1 VLTRL
6 KYFGHSIGL
15 HLVGQHLNH
24 EAVHNPQLDHSE
36 GAGALA
42 VPWRARSRLG
52 SRSARNSSPGMG
64 CVLGLLLF
72 TRWTC
77 SVAEVQSVY
86 CQRSA
91 SGASWPRRL
100 WSPARTVVG
109 NPVRITGNRTQKA
122 SQNHSVIGHARFP
135 HPTRTKIKRLSLL
148 WLRAESSQKPAGGSA
163 SVPPVQKQTGKYFG

>member
-1 VLTRL
+1 MATA
-6 KYFGHSIGL
+6 SACISSA
-15 HLVGQHLNH
+15 QHLNH

-36 GAGALA
+36 GTGALA
-42 VPWRARSRLG
+42 VIGEPVPGWALAARATRRREWDACSACCSLPG
-52 SRSARNSSPGMG
+52 GHAALPKSSRSTASAG
-64 CVLGLLLF
+64 
-72 TRWTC
+72 
-77 SVAEVQSVY
+77 
-86 CQRSA
+86 A

-135 HPTRTKIKRLSLL
+135 HPTRTKIKRVSLL
-148 WLRAESSQKPAGGSA
+148 WLRAESSQKPACGSA